1 MKVKETKTIT
11 ISVSGTELEQLALIG
26 INAIMQTSNPLVS
39 GLEDK
44 MYKSRYEE
52 IARSCSQLDNSILA
66 TMANVRL
73 SNYDN
78 IKVVLDK

>member
-1 MKVKETKTIT
+1 MKVKETKTII
-11 ISVSGTELEQLALIG
+11 ISVNGTELEQLALIG

-52 IARSCSQLDNSILA
+52 IARSCSQLDNSIFA